1 MGPMINMNCE
11 QWQGVIAMRVFGPL
25 DPMEESGLKAHLEG
39 CSECRAVA
47 KEMKETYELL
57 GYVDPRAVVPTA
69 SLPAELTKKVLEDLR
84 QGDLQLRR
92 RRRTRNAAL
101 TAIGFVAATI
111 VLVSLLA
118 VRTSPPTTS
127 QHTLAL
133 WGASSVSAKAV
144 LTGRAWGTTITL
156 HEEGLPGGKVYTVSM
171 RTAKGMWRV
180 AGTYRPVSGHSVD
193 VTMAC
198 AVPLGQITGVR
209 VSDSSGRQVLVSHQE

>member
-1 MGPMINMNCE
+1 
-11 QWQGVIAMRVFGPL
+11 
-25 DPMEESGLKAHLEG
+25 
-39 CSECRAVA
+39 
-47 KEMKETYELL
+47 
-57 GYVDPRAVVPTA
+57 
-69 SLPAELTKKVLEDLR
+69 
-84 QGDLQLRR
+84 
-92 RRRTRNAAL
+92 
-101 TAIGFVAATI
+101 
-111 VLVSLLA
+111 
-118 VRTSPPTTS
+118 
-127 QHTLAL
+127 
-133 WGASSVSAKAV
+133 VSAKAV